1 MYATVQKWGNSR
13 AIRIPKPILEMVEL
27 NENDQV
33 EIKVQD
39 GNLIIVPV
47 KKHKTLQKRIAEY
60 KGDYKCSEWDIGTPE
75 GKEVF

>member
-13 AIRIPKPILEMVEL
+13 AIRIPKPILEMVGL

-47 KKHKTLQKRIAEY
+47 KKHKTLQERIVEY

>member
-27 NENDQV
+27 NENDSV

-47 KKHKTLQKRIAEY
+47 KKHKTLQERIVEC
-60 KGDYKCSEWDIGTPE
+60 KGDYKCSEWDIGNPE